1 MRKEYPYLEKRFSN
15 FNEQS
20 LSTTILSQLDRAV
33 VQKKYVKLTLLDWD
47 ENPLKEIT
55 GEIVNGNIAI
65 NGQSP
70 VRSTVSLSA
79 TFGSGE
85 YNFNNANADFAI
97 NKKIF
102 VEVGVKNDT
111 NFYQE
116 YPILWFPQ
124 GVFMIK
130 SFSSSS
136 NRGQVTIQLSLADKM
151 CLLNGFSGG
160 TFPAPIILD
169 TMDTL
174 DEKGNPVS
182 KKVPIYQI
190 IQELVH
196 HFGGEPLGNIVI
208 DGVPKKIKK
217 VVRWMGS
224 QPLYLIPTYKNGKKV
239 SYIPSIVPPTGS
251 EEKIEYYMGSD
262 VGYILD
268 DFVYPGELMLDTGS
282 TILQALDK
290 IKTLLGNYEYYYD
303 CFGIFHFREIR
314 NYQNTT
320 LSTTLVKEMNEKN
333 YLYDSALPTVSYSFQ
348 DNNNLISLSKQPK
361 YENIRNDY
369 VIQGFRSG
377 TNSSVKT
384 PLVYHLAIDD
394 KPELKTYQNVLF
406 YEEPST
412 KIVKAVFPIIT
423 TQTPANIDTNSMILH
438 RIYYNIETKQAFYYD
453 SQAFHDLVV
462 EYFAPV
468 YTCKNWR
475 TELYM
480 QGVQAQTNGLESNY
494 YFPELENAYPMEF
507 DLVNQKWIGL
517 DKDPEEATI
526 EDLQN
531 LTYFLDFI
539 DTSSDMGQFSVKNIG
554 RRTYAK
560 TYNEI
565 NCLFEPTIPEIVFVK
580 GNDEQGKQNA
590 LENNI
595 PYIQVSDDMYNNL
608 ALGGYKNSAFVE
620 VKYQLYLQTTYQTTL
635 NISALP
641 VYYLEPNTRV
651 ELKDYTTLT
660 FGEYQIQQMNIPLGN
675 GNMSATLVSCP
686 SRTIW

>member
-15 FNEQS
+15 FNEQG
-20 LSTTILSQLDRAV
+20 LATNILSQLDRV
-33 VQKKYVKLTLLDWD
+33 VIQKKYVKLTLLDWD

-55 GEIVNGNIAI
+55 GEIISGNITL
-65 NGQSP
+65 NGQSS
-70 VRSTVSLSA
+70 VRSTVNLNA

-85 YNFNNANADFAI
+85 YNSNNIGADFSI

-102 VEVGVKNDT
+102 VEVGIRNDT
-111 NFYQE
+111 DFYQE

-124 GVFMIK
+124 GVFIIK
-130 SFSSSS
+130 SFSSST
-136 NRGQVTIQLSLADKM
+136 NRGQINIQLNLADKM

-174 DEKGNPVS
+174 DDNGNPVS
-182 KKVPIYQI
+182 QKVSMYQI

-208 DGVPKKIKK
+208 DGIPKKIKK
-217 VVRWMGS
+217 TVRWMGS
-224 QPLYLIPTYKNGKKV
+224 QPLYLNPIQKDGKNV
-239 SYIPSIVPPTGS
+239 SYTPSLVAPQG
-251 EEKIEYYMGSD
+251 EKIECYMGSD
-262 VGYILD
+262 VGYVLD

-282 TILQALDK
+282 TIVQALDK

-320 LSTTLVKEMNEKN
+320 LSSTVLEEMNEQN
-333 YLYDSALPTVSYSFQ
+333 YLYDSALPSVAYSFQ
-348 DNNNLISLSKQPK
+348 DNNNLISISKQPK

-377 TNSSVKT
+377 TNNSVKT

-394 KPELKTYQNVLF
+394 KPELHAYKNVLF
-406 YEEPST
+406 YEEPNT
-412 KIVKAVFPIIT
+412 KIIKAVLPVLT
-423 TQTPANIDTNSMILH
+423 TETPSTIDVTTMTYH
-438 RIYYNIETKQAFYYD
+438 RIYYNIGAKQAFYYD
-453 SQAFHDLVV
+453 GQVFHNLVV
-462 EYFAPV
+462 KGFEETYL
-468 YTCKNWR
+468 CKNWR

-480 QGVQAQTNGLESNY
+480 QGIQAQANGLATNY
-494 YFPELENAYPMEF
+494 YFPELESAYPMEF
-507 DLVNQKWIGL
+507 DLINQKWIGL
-517 DKDPEEATI
+517 DKEPEDATI
-526 EDLQN
+526 QDLQN

-539 DTSSDMGQFSVKNIG
+539 DTNSEMGQFSVKNIG

-560 TYNEI
+560 TYEEI
-565 NCLFEPTIPEIVFVK
+565 NCLFEPTVSDIIFIK
-580 GNDEQGKQNA
+580 GNDAQGRQDA
-590 LENNI
+590 LANKT
-595 PYIQVSDDMYNNL
+595 PYIQVSDEMYHNL

-620 VKYQLYLQTTYQTTL
+620 IKYQLYLHTTYQTTL

-660 FGEYQIQQMNIPLGN
+660 FGEYQIQQMNIPLGA